1 MLFPDAPT
9 IRGLKHVNELIRAH
23 QEGYETYILLLHNL
37 NTLHQATI
45 HEQMQPELATAFRFA
60 QQAGVQVIVYN
71 CQVTEKQVVLKQ
83 SNPI

>member
-1 MLFPDAPT
+1 M
-9 IRGLKHVNELIRAH
+9 
-23 QEGYETYILLLHNL
+23 
-37 NTLHQATI
+37 HQATI

-83 SNPI
+83 AIPFDLNTVFEDPNL